1 MQSPVRALRGA
12 LLLFALCS
20 CEGRPGDVPAPTAS
34 RLPLP
39 PGVVAR
45 FDGGVV
51 TREEMDREARRLP
64 PALREQ
70 FGSEA
75 GQTEFAWSLV
85 DKRLLVEEA
94 RRRGLSNREDIVR
107 QVRELEERLIVQAL
121 LADESK
127 AAVAP
132 GEQELRAWY
141 EANRDEFAQPERLRL
156 GRVLARFENP
166 GNAVDRA
173 RARGRAEQFARR
185 LQAKEPLAQVQSSGD
200 GPERARGGDLG
211 LFARGELPDRKME
224 AAAFALQAPG
234 QVSPVVETAE
244 GFAVLQ
250 LLERR
255 PARMPPFEE
264 VRAEVEGR
272 VAPVRQRRV
281 FDALRA
287 RLRSGSDVQVE
298 VTARP

>member
-1 MQSPVRALRGA
+1 M
-12 LLLFALCS
+12 
-20 CEGRPGDVPAPTAS
+20 
-34 RLPLP
+34 
-39 PGVVAR
+39 AR

-70 FGSEA
+70 FVSEA
-75 GQTEFAWSLV
+75 GQREFAWSLV

-94 RRRGLSNREDIVR
+94 RRRGLSSREDIAR
-107 QVRELEERLIVQAL
+107 QVRELEERLVVQEL
-121 LADESK
+121 LAEETK
-127 AAVAP
+127 AAGTP

-141 EANRDEFAQPERLRL
+141 EANRDVFAQPERLHL

-166 GNAVDRA
+166 GNAADRA

-185 LQAKEPLAQVQSSGD
+185 LQAKEPLSQVQSSGD
-200 GPERARGGDLG
+200 GPERARNGDLG
-211 LFARGELPDRKME
+211 LFARGELPDRRME
-224 AAAFALQAPG
+224 EAAFALQTPG

-255 PARMPPFEE
+255 PARTPPFEE

-272 VAPVRQRRV
+272 VAPVRQRKV